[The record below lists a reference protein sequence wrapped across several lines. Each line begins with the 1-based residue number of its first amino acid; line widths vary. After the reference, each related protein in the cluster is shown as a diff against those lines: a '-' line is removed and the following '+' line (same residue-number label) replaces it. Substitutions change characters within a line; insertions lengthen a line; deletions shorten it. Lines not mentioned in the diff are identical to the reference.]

1 MVADSNG
8 GELACYRPAAVDAEE
23 DRTQIDPRA
32 NPWAMLAALPL
43 FSGLP
48 KHVVDEAVTDLEW
61 MSLPGGGLLFESG
74 SPADAVYFVVSG
86 CLGVYG
92 PGGELVGRIAAG
104 ETVGEMGLIVSR
116 PRTATVRALRD
127 SELATLSAATFE
139 RVLLGHP
146 EAILR
151 LARLS
156 VKRLVDRER
165 EHGLAV
171 TPRTLA
177 LVPLDAGIELPL
189 HARRLVN
196 ACAQFGRAELVSR
209 ERAGRHSPQW
219 FHERETQS
227 DFVVYAADA
236 GDTPW
241 TRLCLRQADVV
252 LLLARAAGEDAG
264 WAGDAWKDGSMRR
277 AELLLLHEDGIAHGA
292 AARWQAHLPGIP
304 HHHLRGASD
313 YERLV
318 RILTGRAVGLV
329 LSGGGAR
336 GFAHLGVVRA
346 LREHGVPID
355 LVGGASMGGILAA
368 GVASGWSDAEL
379 AERFRR
385 SFVDTNPL
393 SDFTLPLVSLVSGR
407 KVGMLLRRELGE
419 IDIEDLPLPF
429 FCVSSN
435 LTTGRIAVHQ
445 HGPLWRWLRASV
457 AIPGVL
463 PPVFQ
468 GGEVFV
474 DGGAMNN
481 LPVDVM
487 RARGRGPVIGVDCGM
502 DRAFTTDVEA
512 TEMPSVWKLL
522 RGRGGRRRPNILQ
535 ILWRA
540 GMVNSATATLDR
552 RLQSDLLITPALES
566 LDLLD
571 WRGFARAME
580 IGYRDACERLAGGAL
595 AQLQKAYAG
604 KQLS

>member
-1 MVADSNG
+1 
-8 GELACYRPAAVDAEE
+8 VDAED

-48 KHVVDEAVTDLEW
+48 RHVVDEAVSDLEW
-61 MSLPGGGLLFESG
+61 VSLPGGAVLFEAGDS
-74 SPADAVYFVVSG
+74 ADAVYFVVSG

-92 PGGELVGRIAAG
+92 PGGEFVGRVAAG

-139 RVLLGHP
+139 RVLLAHP
-146 EAILR
+146 QAILR

-156 VKRLVDRER
+156 VQRLVDRER
-165 EHGLAV
+165 EHGHAF

-177 LVPLDAGIELPL
+177 LVPLDAGLDLSL
-189 HARRLVN
+189 HAGRLV
-196 ACAQFGRAELVSR
+196 AALTRFGRTDLVGR
-209 ERAGRHSPQW
+209 QRAGGHSPQW
-219 FHERETQS
+219 FHERES
-227 DFVVYAADA
+227 KSVFVVYAAEP

-252 LLLARAAGEDAG
+252 LLAARADEGDAG
-264 WAGDAWKDGSMRR
+264 WAATGWQDGSMRR
-277 AELLLLHEDGIAHGA
+277 AELLLLHDDGFVNGA
-292 AARWQAHLPGIP
+292 AARWQARLPGIA
-304 HHHLRGASD
+304 HHHLRGPAD

-318 RILTGRAVGLV
+318 RLITGRAVGLV

-355 LVGGASMGGILAA
+355 LVGGTSMGGILAA
-368 GVASGWSDAEL
+368 GVAADWSDAEL
-379 AERFRR
+379 ATRFKRC
-385 SFVDTNPL
+385 FVDTNPL

-407 KVGMLLRRELGE
+407 KVSMLLRRELGDV
-419 IDIEDLPLPF
+419 DIEDLPLPF

-445 HGPLWRWLRASV
+445 HGTLWRWLRASV
-457 AIPGVL
+457 SIPGVL
-463 PPVFQ
+463 PPVVQ
-468 GGEVFV
+468 GGEVLV

-487 RARGRGPVIGVDCGM
+487 RAKARGPVIGVDVGM
-502 DRAFTTDVEA
+502 DRAFTADAEA
-512 TEMPSVWKLL
+512 SEMSPWRLFAE
-522 RGRGGRRRPNILQ
+522 RGGRRRPNILQ

-540 GMVNSATATLDR
+540 GMVNSAAATLER
-552 RLQSDLLITPALES
+552 RTQSDLLITPDLES

-571 WRGFARAME
+571 WKGYARAME

-595 AQLQKAYAG
+595 EQLRKAYAG
-604 KQLS
+604 DPLS